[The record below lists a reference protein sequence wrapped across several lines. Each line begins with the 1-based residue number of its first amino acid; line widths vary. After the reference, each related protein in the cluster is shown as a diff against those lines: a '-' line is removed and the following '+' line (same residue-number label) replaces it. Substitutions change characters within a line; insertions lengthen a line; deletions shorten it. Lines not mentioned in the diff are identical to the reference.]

1 MSGAGNCFLVAD
13 ARVAGE
19 DLSPERIPS
28 IIADNRRNDGNAI
41 EGVLLLR
48 SCTKDHVIAD
58 FYNPDGSHGM
68 MCGNGS
74 RCIVRFAADHGLD
87 ASGDVRLTLNARDY
101 TARIA
106 GHNIAVDFPAPSHV
120 QHYPIGTLEGIHLDV
135 WYVEVGS
142 DHVVIDG
149 PCESSRPEVLKLRH
163 HRAFPR
169 GANVNMVVPND
180 TLHIATYERG
190 VEAITGACGT
200 GALSCAVVQWMNNH
214 TSTSFT
220 LTPPSGRPLRV
231 ELHLLDE
238 HIVGMTLI
246 GDATYDND

>member
-13 ARVAGE
+13 AQGLRQ
-19 DLSPERIPS
+19 DLRPDS
-28 IIADNRRNDGNAI
+28 IQGIIVNNPRKDGKTI

-48 SCTKDHVIAD
+48 SMSSDHIVAD

-74 RCIVRFAADHGLD
+74 RCIVRFALDHGLD

-101 TARIA
+101 AARRA
-106 GHNIAVDFPAPSHV
+106 GDDIAVDFPAPLLV
-120 QHYPIGTLEGIHLDV
+120 QHYPIGTLEGIQSEA

-149 PCESSRPEVLKLRH
+149 PCDSNRPEVLKLRH
-163 HRAFPR
+163 HEAFPR
-169 GANVNMVVPND
+169 GANVNMIVEND
-180 TLHIATYERG
+180 ALHIATFERG
-190 VEAITGACGT
+190 VEAVTGACGT
-200 GALSCAVVQWMNNH
+200 GALSCAVVQWMRNH
-214 TSTSFT
+214 TSTTFT
-220 LTPPSGRPLRV
+220 MYPPSGLPLHV
-231 ELHLLDE
+231 ELQLENDT
-238 HIVGMTLI
+238 IVGMTLI